1 MGGPPGLRLSGYRG
15 LGAPCASP
23 PRVTNHGATPQGI
36 PNVNNALRN
45 ATVGALLFGGTLG
58 TANAG
63 VTVNSA
69 TVVLD
74 VGGYDFTTGNVVT
87 AMAGGLA
94 YDSTTGGSL
103 TLSPFTS
110 TGFTLSANSAGGAA
124 FWSVFEFNYTFT
136 ATSDMTA
143 VLSGTTA
150 AEGAVIVMLDT
161 TSSTSSTTMFLR
173 FDGDATAWTS
183 GNLALVSGHS
193 YSLAINP
200 GFANG
205 STDTGTVL
213 TLGLAPVPA
222 PGAMVLL
229 GAAGLVSSRRRR
241 N

>member
-1 MGGPPGLRLSGYRG
+1 M
-15 LGAPCASP
+15 
-23 PRVTNHGATPQGI
+23 
-36 PNVNNALRN
+36 NNALRN

-69 TVVLD
+69 TVALN
-74 VGGYDFTTGNVVT
+74 VGGFRFTTGNVAT

-94 YDSTTGGSL
+94 HDAITGGSL

-124 FWSVFEFNYTFT
+124 FWSVVFNYTFT

-161 TSSTSSTTMFLR
+161 TSSTTMFRR

-200 GFANG
+200 SIAER

-213 TLGLAPVPA
+213 TLGLALGSAPVPA